1 MDTKS
6 DTRHGEIVL
15 EIVNL
20 FPARPVSRTSDVLL
34 LVAKIADLVEKIE
47 NDAFIAGNAEGLVH
61 SHAAHEL
68 EQDNLQKSI
77 ARRVR
82 DAWESGYREG
92 YDDGN
97 EGRFH
102 QVDGKE

>member
-6 DTRHGEIVL
+6 DTRHGELVL
-15 EIVNL
+15 SIVNL
-20 FPARPVSRTSDVLL
+20 FPTRPISRTSDHLL
-34 LVAKIADLVEKIE
+34 LVSAIADLVEKIE

-68 EQDNLQKSI
+68 AQDNLQATL

-82 DAWESGYREG
+82 DAWEAGYREG
-92 YDDGN
+92 HEDGR